1 MMGRLPFLLAL
12 LVLAVVEQTW
22 PVKSQPAKAENAAEH
37 PAECRVAENLVE
49 SNFALPQVA
58 RAIAAKQLNI
68 LVVGAGSSLLPGTN
82 GGKNAYPA
90 RLQRALAE
98 KLPGVE
104 VKVATDV
111 KAKRTAAEMAKA
123 LAGPLAVEKPALM
136 IWQTGTVDAMQ
147 AIDPDQFSQA
157 LDKGINIARSAG
169 ADVVFINPQYS
180 PRTESMIA
188 LGTYAEIL
196 RWVALQQEVPLFD
209 RFSIMKLWGDLGTFD
224 LYSATK
230 KLDIAERVHDC
241 IGRLLAD
248 LVTEAAKPNVPLPVG
263 GR

>member
-1 MMGRLPFLLAL
+1 MTGRLPFLLAL
-12 LVLAVVEQTW
+12 LLVLAMLEQIW
-22 PVKSQPAKAENAAEH
+22 PANSQTLPEH

-49 SNFALPQVA
+49 SIFPLPHVA
-58 RAIAAKQLNI
+58 SAIAAKRLDI
-68 LVVGAGSSLLPGTN
+68 LAIGAGSSMLPGAN
-82 GGKNAYPA
+82 GVKNAYPA
-90 RLQRALAE
+90 RLQQALSE

-111 KAKRTAAEMAKA
+111 KARRLVVDMVKA
-123 LAGPLAVEKPALM
+123 LPATLTAVKPALVVWG
-136 IWQTGTVDAMQ
+136 IGAVDAIQ
-147 AIDPDQFSQA
+147 AIDPDQFSQT
-157 LDKGINIARSAG
+157 LNKGINTAHSAG
-169 ADVVFINPQYS
+169 ADVVLINPQYS

-188 LGTYAEIL
+188 LGTYAENI

-209 RFSIMKLWGDLGTFD
+209 RFSIMKLWADLGTFD

-230 KLDIAERVHDC
+230 KLDTAERVHDC

-248 LVTEAAKPNVPLPVG
+248 FVIQATKPSEPHAEG